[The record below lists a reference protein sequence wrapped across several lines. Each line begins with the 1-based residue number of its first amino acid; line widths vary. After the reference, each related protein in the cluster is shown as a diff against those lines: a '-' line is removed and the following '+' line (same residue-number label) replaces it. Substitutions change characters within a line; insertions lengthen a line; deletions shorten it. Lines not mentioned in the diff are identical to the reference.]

1 MSENNSAPKRPR
13 LRLPLIV
20 EGRYD
25 KSAVLGM
32 VDGTVITTDGFGIF
46 NSEEKRALIKR
57 LSGDGILLLT
67 DSDGG
72 GRQIRAFV
80 SGLVPRDRLIHLY
93 IPELSGK
100 ERRKRHAGAAGLL
113 GVEGVGGEVLRRVL
127 SPYLDTEGAALL
139 LHFGNQLRLIDLQT
153 EDEKAHEHNAR
164 NDGKEGGI
172 GHQGIPCLTRSHH
185 DAKSQNDDSAD
196 STHQIDDGVCLRAQ
210 GLRRD
215 VGHQRDGRTTEGTH

>member
-80 SGLVPRDRLIHLY
+80 SGLVPRDKLIHLY

-100 ERRKRHAGAAGLL
+100 ERRKRHAGADGLL

-127 SPYLDTEGAALL
+127 SPYLDTEGAAASVGDITPTELYSLGLTGSDGSQALRDRIAGELSLPMGMSAKAFLAALNLL
-139 LHFGNQLRLIDLQT
+139 ITR
-153 EDEKAHEHNAR
+153 DELLAFF
-164 NDGKEGGI
+164 
-172 GHQGIPCLTRSHH
+172 T
-185 DAKSQNDDSAD
+185 
-196 STHQIDDGVCLRAQ
+196 
-210 GLRRD
+210 
-215 VGHQRDGRTTEGTH
+215 

>member
-80 SGLVPRDRLIHLY
+80 SGLVPRDKLIHLY

-127 SPYLDTEGAALL
+127 SPYLDTEGATASVGDITPTELYSLGLTGSDGSQALRDRLAGELSLPMGMSAKAFLAALNL
-139 LHFGNQLRLIDLQT
+139 LITR
-153 EDEKAHEHNAR
+153 DELLAFFA
-164 NDGKEGGI
+164 
-172 GHQGIPCLTRSHH
+172 
-185 DAKSQNDDSAD
+185 
-196 STHQIDDGVCLRAQ
+196 
-210 GLRRD
+210 
-215 VGHQRDGRTTEGTH
+215 

>member
-127 SPYLDTEGAALL
+127 SPYLDTEGAPASVGDITPTELYSLGLTGSDGSQALRDRIAGELSLPMGMSAKAFLAALNL
-139 LHFGNQLRLIDLQT
+139 LITR
-153 EDEKAHEHNAR
+153 DELVAFF
-164 NDGKEGGI
+164 
-172 GHQGIPCLTRSHH
+172 T
-185 DAKSQNDDSAD
+185 
-196 STHQIDDGVCLRAQ
+196 
-210 GLRRD
+210 
-215 VGHQRDGRTTEGTH
+215 

>member
-1 MSENNSAPKRPR
+1 
-13 LRLPLIV
+13 
-20 EGRYD
+20 
-25 KSAVLGM
+25 M

-80 SGLVPRDRLIHLY
+80 SGLVPRDKLIHLY

-127 SPYLDTEGAALL
+127 SPYLDTEGATASVGDITPTELYSLGLTGSDGSQALRDRLAGELSLPMGMSAKAFLAALNL
-139 LHFGNQLRLIDLQT
+139 LITR
-153 EDEKAHEHNAR
+153 DELLAFFA
-164 NDGKEGGI
+164 
-172 GHQGIPCLTRSHH
+172 
-185 DAKSQNDDSAD
+185 
-196 STHQIDDGVCLRAQ
+196 
-210 GLRRD
+210 
-215 VGHQRDGRTTEGTH
+215 

>member
-32 VDGTVITTDGFGIF
+32 FDGTVITTDGFGIF

-127 SPYLDTEGAALL
+127 SPYLDTEGAAASVGDITPTELYSLGLTGSDGSQALRDRIAGELSLPMGMSAKAFLAALNLL
-139 LHFGNQLRLIDLQT
+139 ITR
-153 EDEKAHEHNAR
+153 DELVAFF
-164 NDGKEGGI
+164 
-172 GHQGIPCLTRSHH
+172 T
-185 DAKSQNDDSAD
+185 
-196 STHQIDDGVCLRAQ
+196 
-210 GLRRD
+210 
-215 VGHQRDGRTTEGTH
+215 

>member
-127 SPYLDTEGAALL
+127 SPYLDTEGAAASVGDITSTELYSLGLTGSDGSQALRDRIAGELSLPMGMSAKAFLAALNLL
-139 LHFGNQLRLIDLQT
+139 ITR
-153 EDEKAHEHNAR
+153 DELLAFFA
-164 NDGKEGGI
+164 
-172 GHQGIPCLTRSHH
+172 
-185 DAKSQNDDSAD
+185 
-196 STHQIDDGVCLRAQ
+196 
-210 GLRRD
+210 
-215 VGHQRDGRTTEGTH
+215 

>member
-127 SPYLDTEGAALL
+127 SPYLDTEGATASVGDITPTELYSLGLTGTDGSQTLRDRIAGELSLPMGMSAKAFLAALNL
-139 LHFGNQLRLIDLQT
+139 LITR
-153 EDEKAHEHNAR
+153 DELLAFF
-164 NDGKEGGI
+164 
-172 GHQGIPCLTRSHH
+172 T
-185 DAKSQNDDSAD
+185 
-196 STHQIDDGVCLRAQ
+196 
-210 GLRRD
+210 
-215 VGHQRDGRTTEGTH
+215 

>member
-80 SGLVPRDRLIHLY
+80 SGHVPRDRLIHLY

-127 SPYLDTEGAALL
+127 SPYLDTEGATASVGDITPTELYSLGLTGTDGSQTLRDRIAGELSLPMGMSAKAFLAALNL
-139 LHFGNQLRLIDLQT
+139 LITR
-153 EDEKAHEHNAR
+153 DELLAFF
-164 NDGKEGGI
+164 
-172 GHQGIPCLTRSHH
+172 T
-185 DAKSQNDDSAD
+185 
-196 STHQIDDGVCLRAQ
+196 
-210 GLRRD
+210 
-215 VGHQRDGRTTEGTH
+215 